1 MEHDIASSTARP
13 WKTLVMRAVLA
24 ALAAVAVT
32 FSPDHSPAFGL
43 GVVAAFAVVSGIL
56 GVLTA
61 RNSSANPGSIALVR
75 FAAIASSAAGLLAV
89 GALALGLGLGALVIV
104 VAAVGAIS
112 SVTEFLLSRVT
123 EPGTPT
129 TKDHRI
135 LGSVAALLV
144 VGVLIAHDNSVVVV
158 GVFGA
163 WAAVTAVFT
172 LITAFTLKWEGDRRP
187 DPMVNP

>member
-1 MEHDIASSTARP
+1 MEHDITSSPARP
-13 WKTLVMRAVLA
+13 WKTLGLRAVLA
-24 ALAAVAVT
+24 AVAAVAVT
-32 FSPDHSPAFGL
+32 FSPDHSPAYG
-43 GVVAAFAVVSGIL
+43 FAVVAGFA
-56 GVLTA
+56 VLTGALDTVLAMVDGRMVSLLWA
-61 RNSSANPGSIALVR
+61 RSVL
-75 FAAIASSAAGLLAV
+75 LLATGLTAASAIYIGFGLELLVVLIAVV
-89 GALALGLGLGALVIV
+89 GV
-104 VAAVGAIS
+104 VTAAS
-112 SVTEFLLSRVT
+112 EFLLSRNP

-129 TKDHRI
+129 TNDHRI

-144 VGVLIAHDNSVVVV
+144 VGVLLARDNSVVVV

>member
-1 MEHDIASSTARP
+1 MEHDITSSATRS
-13 WKTLVMRAVLA
+13 WKTLALRAALA
-24 ALAAVAVT
+24 ALAAIAVT

-43 GVVAAFAVVSGIL
+43 GVVGAFALASGIS

-61 RNSSANPGSIALVR
+61 RNSSANRGSIALTRSGGVVG
-75 FAAIASSAAGLLAV
+75 SAVGLLAV
-89 GALALGLGLGALVIV
+89 AALVLGLGLGALVV
-104 VAAVGAIS
+104 VIAAVGALT
-112 SVTEFLLSRVT
+112 SVTEFLLARNP

-129 TKDHRI
+129 ANDHRI

-144 VGVLIAHDNSVVVV
+144 VGVLLAHDNSVVVV

>member
-1 MEHDIASSTARP
+1 MEHDITSSTVRP
-13 WKTLVMRAVLA
+13 WKTLVVRAVLA
-24 ALAAVAVT
+24 AVAAIAVT

-43 GVVAAFAVVSGIL
+43 VVVAVFALVGGIL
-56 GVLTA
+56 SLVTA
-61 RNSSANPGSIALVR
+61 GRSVGSAGAIAMSR
-75 FAAIASSAAGLLAV
+75 FAGIANAAVGLLAI
-89 GALALGLGLGALVIV
+89 GALFSGLGLGALVV
-104 VAAVGAIS
+104 VIAVVGAIAA
-112 SVTEFLLSRVT
+112 VTEFVLSRMP
-123 EPGTPT
+123 EPATPT
-129 TKDHRI
+129 SNDHRI

-144 VGVLIAHDNSVVVV
+144 VGVLLANDNSVVVV